1 MKRTISAKAKK
12 STSGHFHPNM
22 IYYKEAK
29 TLIRKA
35 ENYPMKFLR
44 QTRGHFPGTIKL
56 YYIFM
61 LSFILLAFTGCYG
74 HSAPSQTDTGQI
86 DPASEIRL
94 EVNENQETFLTGQKK
109 NKETFQILLSD
120 YNTVLLNQTEFCDL
134 TGDSRMELCVGLDIG
149 NNIIS
154 DLNELYVFDS
164 VTLELLF
171 PTEDVTTVYRS
182 EIISLAEEGFPEYA
196 IDYESFTKFHTI
208 SFPEERS
215 LIGWMDGRFSTL
227 HYQKKLMA
235 LDTEHFTAVFL
246 EDYFPYERNSTL
258 NLSVET
264 IWDIEKDIP
273 GKTLQTITVN
283 LNQETDWDLIHQKI
297 KDNSLI
303 YFEDR
308 NKNGYPD
315 LIIQPYGKAL
325 HDFEEIIYEWNSTQK
340 LFLKMQ

>member
-1 MKRTISAKAKK
+1 
-12 STSGHFHPNM
+12 
-22 IYYKEAK
+22 
-29 TLIRKA
+29 
-35 ENYPMKFLR
+35 MKFSM
-44 QTRGHFPGTIKL
+44 QTRGHFHGTIKL
-56 YYIFM
+56 CYIFM
-61 LSFILLAFTGCYG
+61 LSFIFLAFTGCYG
-74 HSAPSQTDTGQI
+74 PSAPSQADTGQI

-134 TGDSRMELCVGLDIG
+134 TGDSRMELCV
-149 NNIIS
+149 
-154 DLNELYVFDS
+154 
-164 VTLELLF
+164 
-171 PTEDVTTVYRS
+171 
-182 EIISLAEEGFPEYA
+182 SLAEEGFPEYA

-215 LIGWMDGRFSTL
+215 LIGWMDGRFSAL

-264 IWDIEKDIP
+264 IWDIEKDTP

-315 LIIQPYGKAL
+315 LIIQPDDKAL